1 MASALIVY
9 LRKLLRFTNYLLLFY
24 GLAIVIIAC
33 EFYFEW
39 IAEEEETNSSSNLV
53 VEETKEEEC
62 HFKITMGSKVTDKK
76 DLISPMKR
84 KTIIVKN
91 KK

>member
-1 MASALIVY
+1 MASAMIVY
-9 LRKLLRFTNYLLLFY
+9 LRKLIRCTNYLLLFY

-53 VEETKEEEC
+53 VE
-62 HFKITMGSKVTDKK
+62 
-76 DLISPMKR
+76 
-84 KTIIVKN
+84 
-91 KK
+91 